1 MHRQGLGRTG
11 VISIALAGAL
21 VLAGC
26 GGGDDAGSDSQTSG
40 NDTPAEQPTD
50 PTNTITLLDNEY
62 SPADPVIA
70 SGELQLTN
78 QGESPHTFTVE
89 DEDVD
94 VEVEAGAEATET
106 IELAP
111 GNYTLYC
118 EFHRSQGMET
128 TLTVV

>member
-1 MHRQGLGRTG
+1 M
-11 VISIALAGAL
+11 
-21 VLAGC
+21 
-26 GGGDDAGSDSQTSG
+26 
-40 NDTPAEQPTD
+40 TPGPTD
-50 PTNTITLLDNEY
+50 PTDTITLLDNEY

-111 GNYTLYC
+111 GIYTLFC

>member
-1 MHRQGLGRTG
+1 MHRQGPGKDGRDLF
-11 VISIALAGAL
+11 ALAGAL

-26 GGGDDAGSDSQTSG
+26 GGGDDAGSDSQARG

-94 VEVEAGAEATET
+94 VEVEAGAEATEM

-111 GNYTLYC
+111 GSYKLYC